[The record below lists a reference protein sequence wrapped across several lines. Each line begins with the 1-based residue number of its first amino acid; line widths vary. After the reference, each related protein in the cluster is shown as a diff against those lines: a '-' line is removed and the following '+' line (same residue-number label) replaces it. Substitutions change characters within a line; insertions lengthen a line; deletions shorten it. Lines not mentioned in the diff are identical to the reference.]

1 MAVRNGRTAAR
12 SANRSENSPQRTQ
25 RHTKE
30 LNASVCLCGEMSIN
44 FVRILI
50 TLTNNKAHLLG
61 QISAPDTPLLRIKV
75 IGTVSDVFHKA

>member
-1 MAVRNGRTAAR
+1 MEKRLYI
-12 SANRSENSPQRTQ
+12 PQTVLRIHHRGTQ

-61 QISAPDTPLLRIKV
+61 QITAPDTPLLRIKV
-75 IGTVSDVFHKA
+75 IGTVSNVFHKA